1 MKTITDSGAC
11 WPSATRKRDAESLGV
26 PERITLQETIKF
38 GVECLFGSV
47 GGSWVYEQLG
57 LADYLEERLRAAETV
72 ELIAVEED
80 VMRWNNTSQRPESG
94 CDHKEADTVTAR
106 SGFLKRQKDVPSVQS

>member
-1 MKTITDSGAC
+1 MNTITESRAC
-11 WPSATRKRDAESLGV
+11 RPHATRQRDAKHAGV

-57 LADYLEERLRAAETV
+57 LANYLDERLGATEMV
-72 ELIAVEED
+72 ELIAVDED
-80 VMRWNNTSQRPESG
+80 VMTWGSIAEQQSASDHTEAEST
-94 CDHKEADTVTAR
+94 EA
-106 SGFLKRQKDVPSVQS
+106 SSS